1 MAGYAAGPLFIGLSA
16 AIADRSVA
24 ELMLIVP
31 VVPIMCLLSPLGLLV
46 GIPGML
52 IGIGPEWGP
61 WDGRLLLTGLAAGV
75 VILAPVGLW
84 LEKRREA

>member
-1 MAGYAAGPLFIGLSA
+1 MSAGPLFIGLSA

-31 VVPIMCLLSPLGLLV
+31 LVPIMCLLSPLGLLV
-46 GIPGML
+46 GIPGVL

-61 WDGRLLLTGLAAGV
+61 WDGRLLSSAADQSG
-75 VILAPVGLW
+75 
-84 LEKRREA
+84 